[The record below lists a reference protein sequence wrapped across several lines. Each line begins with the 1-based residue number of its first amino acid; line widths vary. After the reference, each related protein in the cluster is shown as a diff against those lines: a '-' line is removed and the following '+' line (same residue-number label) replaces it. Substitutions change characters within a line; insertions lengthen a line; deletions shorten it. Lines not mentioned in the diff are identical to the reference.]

1 MKTLGNPTM
10 RYIIETNKTPA
21 AAVEDLRAA
30 VAKHGFGV
38 LHAYNLQETLNSK
51 GFPLPHACH
60 ILEVCNPEQ
69 ASKVLTEDI
78 GMNIALPCRISVYEE
93 NGQTK
98 IATALPTK
106 LLSALSAS
114 PALAAVAEDVETK
127 MKAMMNDAA

>member
-1 MKTLGNPTM
+1 M
-10 RYIIETNKTPA
+10 RYIIETKKTPEV
-21 AAVEDLRAA
+21 AVEDLRAA

-38 LHAYNLQETLNSK
+38 LHAYDLKETLNSK

-106 LLSALSAS
+106 LLAALSAG

-127 MKAMMNDAA
+127 MKAMMHDAA

>member
-1 MKTLGNPTM
+1 M

-38 LHAYNLQETLNSK
+38 LHAYDLQETLNSK

-114 PALAAVAEDVETK
+114 PALADVAEDVETK

>member
-1 MKTLGNPTM
+1 M

-38 LHAYNLQETLNSK
+38 LHAYDHQETLNSN

-93 NGQTK
+93 DGQTK

>member
-1 MKTLGNPTM
+1 M
-10 RYIIETNKTPA
+10 RYIVESKKSPA

-38 LHAYNLQETLNSK
+38 LHVYDLQETLNSK

-60 ILEVCNPEQ
+60 IHEVCNPQQ
-69 ASKVLTEDI
+69 ASKVLAEDMA
-78 GMNIALPCRISVYEE
+78 MNIALPCRISVYEE
-93 NGQTK
+93 DGRTK

-127 MKAMMNDAA
+127 MKAMMHDAA

>member
-1 MKTLGNPTM
+1 M
-10 RYIIETNKTPA
+10 RYIVETNKTPE

-30 VAKHGFGV
+30 VAAHGFGV
-38 LHAYNLQETLNSK
+38 LHAYDLKETLTSK

-60 ILEVCNPEQ
+60 ILEVCNPQQ
-69 ASKVLTEDI
+69 ASKVLTEDM

-93 NGQTK
+93 DGKTK

-106 LLSALSAS
+106 LLAALSDS

-127 MKAMMNDAA
+127 MKAMMHDAA

>member
-1 MKTLGNPTM
+1 M
-10 RYIIETNKTPA
+10 
-21 AAVEDLRAA
+21 
-30 VAKHGFGV
+30 AKHGFGV

>member
-1 MKTLGNPTM
+1 M
-10 RYIIETNKTPA
+10 RYIIETKKTPA
-21 AAVEDLRAA
+21 TAVEDLRAA

-38 LHAYNLQETLNSK
+38 LHAYDLQETLNSK

-60 ILEVCNPEQ
+60 VLEVCNPEQ

-78 GMNIALPCRISVYEE
+78 GMNIALPCRITVYEE

-127 MKAMMNDAA
+127 MKAMMHDAA

>member
-1 MKTLGNPTM
+1 M
-10 RYIIETNKTPA
+10 RYIIETKKTPA

>member
-1 MKTLGNPTM
+1 M
-10 RYIIETNKTPA
+10 
-21 AAVEDLRAA
+21 
-30 VAKHGFGV
+30 AKHGFGV
-38 LHAYNLQETLNSK
+38 LHAYDLQETLNSK

-127 MKAMMNDAA
+127 MKAMMHDAA

>member
-1 MKTLGNPTM
+1 M

>member
-1 MKTLGNPTM
+1 M
-10 RYIIETNKTPA
+10 RYVVETKKTPA

-38 LHAYNLQETLNSK
+38 LHAYDLQETLNSK
-51 GFPLPHACH
+51 GYPLPHACH
-60 ILEVCNPEQ
+60 ILEVCNPQQ
-69 ASKVLTEDI
+69 ASKVLAEDM

-106 LLSALSAS
+106 LLAALSAS
-114 PALAAVAEDVETK
+114 PALATVAEDVETK
-127 MKAMMNDAA
+127 MKAMMHDAA

>member
-1 MKTLGNPTM
+1 M

-38 LHAYNLQETLNSK
+38 LHAYDLQETLNSK

-93 NGQTK
+93 NGQTM

-127 MKAMMNDAA
+127 MKAMMHDAA

>member
-1 MKTLGNPTM
+1 M
-10 RYIIETNKTPA
+10 RYIIETKKTPA
-21 AAVEDLRAA
+21 TAVEDLRAA
-30 VAKHGFGV
+30 VVKHGFGV
-38 LHAYNLQETLNSK
+38 LHAYDLQETLNSK

-93 NGQTK
+93 DGQTK

-114 PALAAVAEDVETK
+114 PALTAVAEDVETK
-127 MKAMMNDAA
+127 MKAMMHDAA

>member
-1 MKTLGNPTM
+1 M

-38 LHAYNLQETLNSK
+38 LHAYDLQETLNSK

-93 NGQTK
+93 NGPTK

-114 PALAAVAEDVETK
+114 PALADVAEDVETK

>member
-1 MKTLGNPTM
+1 M
-10 RYIIETNKTPA
+10 RYIIETKKTPA
-21 AAVEDLRAA
+21 TAVEDLRVA

-38 LHAYNLQETLNSK
+38 LHAYDLQETLNSK

-60 ILEVCNPEQ
+60 VLEVCNPEQ

-78 GMNIALPCRISVYEE
+78 GMNIALPCRITVYEE

-127 MKAMMNDAA
+127 MKAMMHDAA

>member
-1 MKTLGNPTM
+1 M
-10 RYIIETNKTPA
+10 RYIIETDKTPA
-21 AAVEDLRAA
+21 VAVEDLRAA

>member
-1 MKTLGNPTM
+1 M
-10 RYIIETNKTPA
+10 RYVVESKKSPA
-21 AAVEDLRAA
+21 VAVEDLRAA

-38 LHAYNLQETLNSK
+38 LHAYDLQETLNSK
-51 GFPLPHACH
+51 GYPLPHACH
-60 ILEVCNPEQ
+60 ILEVCNPQQ
-69 ASKVLTEDI
+69 ASKVLTEDM

-114 PALAAVAEDVETK
+114 PALATVAEDVETK
-127 MKAMMNDAA
+127 MKAMMHDAA

>member
-1 MKTLGNPTM
+1 M
-10 RYIIETNKTPA
+10 RYIIETKKTPA
-21 AAVEDLRAA
+21 VAVEDLRAA
-30 VAKHGFGV
+30 VTKHGFGV
-38 LHAYNLQETLNSK
+38 LHAYDLQETLNSK

-127 MKAMMNDAA
+127 MKAMMHDAA

>member
-1 MKTLGNPTM
+1 M

-21 AAVEDLRAA
+21 AAVEDLRSA

-38 LHAYNLQETLNSK
+38 LHAYDLQETLNSK
-51 GFPLPHACH
+51 GFPLPHASH

-127 MKAMMNDAA
+127 MKAMMHDAA